1 MLALSKFLNS
11 RLVALKDW
19 LDQNQIEGYRLYD
32 HDLEEFAFS
41 VDVYLDYLHIHL
53 SKDGD
58 DNEQYQLKI
67 KKFFN
72 DEFDF
77 EFNKIFIKSRK
88 QQKGKAQ
95 YNKLQVTKKRFI
107 IQENERLFYINLADY
122 FDSGLF
128 LDHRDA
134 RKWVGQHSKNKSVL
148 NLFAYTGAFSIY
160 AARGGASKTVTVDT
174 SNTYLDWAEDNFKLN
189 KIEKG
194 QHEFVKYDAIK
205 YLAEARKAKSQFY
218 DLIIID
224 PPTFSN
230 SKSRQDIF
238 EIKRDHVELINNALS
253 ILNHKGIV
261 LFSTNFTKF
270 KLKAELIHSKS
281 IKDITTET
289 IPLDFKTNPFIR
301 YCFLIEKKDS

>member
-1 MLALSKFLNS
+1 MKALSKFLQT
-11 RLVALKDW
+11 RLIALNDW
-19 LDQNQIEGYRLYD
+19 LNQNEIEGYRLYD
-32 HDLEEFAFS
+32 HELEGFSFS

-53 SKDGD
+53 SQD
-58 DNEQYQLKI
+58 DDDTDQFQRELKQ
-67 KKFFN
+67 FFY
-72 DEFDF
+72 DEFEF
-77 EFNKIFIKSRK
+77 EKDKIFIKSRQ

-95 YNKLQVTKKRFI
+95 YNKLQGSKQRFI
-107 IQENERLFYINLADY
+107 IQENKRLFYINLADY

-134 RKWVGQHSKNKSVL
+134 RKWVGEHSKNKAVL

-160 AARGGASKTVTVDT
+160 AARGGATKTVTVDT

-194 QHEFVKYDAIK
+194 VHEFVHYDAIK
-205 YLAEARKAKSQFY
+205 YLAEASKAKSQLF

-230 SKSRQDIF
+230 SKSRKDIF
-238 EIKRDHVELINNALS
+238 EIKRDHVTLINDALS
-253 ILNHKGIV
+253 ILNPKGAV

-270 KLKAELIHSKS
+270 KLKSELIHSKV

-289 IPLDFKTNPFIR
+289 IPPDFKNSDFIR
-301 YCFLIEKKDS
+301 YCFLIEKK

>member
-1 MLALSKFLNS
+1 MLELLNCLNA
-11 RLVALKDW
+11 RLVLLKDW
-19 LDQNQIEGYRLYD
+19 LDQNEIEGYRLYD
-32 HDLEEFAFS
+32 HELEGFAFS
-41 VDVYLDYLHIHL
+41 VDVYLDNLHIHL
-53 SKDGD
+53 SKDDD
-58 DNEQYQLKI
+58 DNDQYQNKL

-72 DEFDF
+72 DEF
-77 EFNKIFIKSRK
+77 EFDLKKIFIKSRK
-88 QQKGKAQ
+88 QQKGKSQ
-95 YNKLQVTKKRFI
+95 YNKLQGSKQRFI
-107 IQENERLFYINLADY
+107 IQENKRLFYINLADY

-134 RKWVGQHSKNKSVL
+134 RKWVGDNSKNKAVL

-160 AARGGASKTVTVDT
+160 AARGGATKTVTVDT

-194 QHEFVKYDAIK
+194 EHQFVKFDAIK
-205 YLAEARKAKSQFY
+205 YLADASKAKSQFF

-230 SKSRQDIF
+230 SKSRHDIF
-238 EIKRDHVELINNALS
+238 EIKRDHVTLINNALT
-253 ILNHKGIV
+253 ILNPNGII

-289 IPLDFKTNPFIR
+289 IPLDFKNSAFIR
-301 YCFLIEKKDS
+301 YCFLIEKK